1 MIGICVLSS
10 LLLGLVQCDLFPLEL
25 TTVPEGCYYQGSYYP
40 LGSFHPTPCEYC
52 HCGTS
57 GQAMCAI
64 ADCMMPQCADA
75 VHEKDK
81 CCPTCPNGYTCKAPD
96 GHIVKLG
103 ETYHMTSYTYCHCE
117 SRHFGSNMAV
127 CVNKAID
134 PIHHIDP
141 NNPYYY
147 VTSYVDP
154 PQKAPVVDPQNAYYN
169 TGG

>member
-40 LGSFHPTPCEYC
+40 VGSFNPTPCEYC

-81 CCPTCPNGYTCKAPD
+81 CCPTCPNGIVNISSILAMD
-96 GHIVKLG
+96 GSTESFIICILKIKL
-103 ETYHMTSYTYCHCE
+103 
-117 SRHFGSNMAV
+117 
-127 CVNKAID
+127 I
-134 PIHHIDP
+134 
-141 NNPYYY
+141 
-147 VTSYVDP
+147 
-154 PQKAPVVDPQNAYYN
+154 
-169 TGG
+169 

>member
-1 MIGICVLSS
+1 MKIKVKTKFFCFVF
-10 LLLGLVQCDLFPLEL
+10 VQGGEGYIEQYLLEL
-25 TTVPEGCYYQGSYYP
+25 FSRRINPDSTSLSVVVNRSGLIVKLVCRPFTFSFQAASISYEP
-40 LGSFHPTPCEYC
+40 LFRILT
-52 HCGTS
+52 
-57 GQAMCAI
+57 
-64 ADCMMPQCADA
+64 
-75 VHEKDK
+75 
-81 CCPTCPNGYTCKAPD
+81 GYTCKAPD

-117 SRHFGSNMAV
+117 SRHFGSNLAV

>member
-1 MIGICVLSS
+1 MNRCGIIVRLIFRPFTFSFLAASISYEPMFCI
-10 LLLGLVQCDLFPLEL
+10 L
-25 TTVPEGCYYQGSYYP
+25 T
-40 LGSFHPTPCEYC
+40 
-52 HCGTS
+52 
-57 GQAMCAI
+57 
-64 ADCMMPQCADA
+64 
-75 VHEKDK
+75 
-81 CCPTCPNGYTCKAPD
+81 GYTCKAPD

-117 SRHFGSNMAV
+117 SRHFGSNLAV

-154 PQKAPVVDPQNAYYN
+154 PQKAPVVDPQNPYYN
-169 TGG
+169 TGGWWILYQLNIFMNFLVIFHSFKKDYKNFTIFFF